1 MTQLDAIFKDLAQ
14 TLLPYSDFIGKSAGW
29 LGILQIVSPAF
40 VLNGIRKNREKN
52 KIPIFPFLF
61 VTM

>member
-1 MTQLDAIFKDLAQ
+1 MTQLDAIFKSLAQ
-14 TLLPYSDFIGKSAGW
+14 TLLPYSDFIAKSAGW

-61 VTM
+61 VTI